1 MDFVEYAQDSAFWL
15 KRIFNA
21 EWRNIQ
27 TSMQSANADDLSFD
41 ICQAAQAME
50 VADRV
55 LRHLTANPT
64 TRLLDLP
71 ILAMT
76 AHIFGIM
83 SARPLICRHA
93 SASYVDYVNITFAA
107 ISAFN
112 RLGLGSFLSIDPL
125 ILRRFIMT
133 FHGRATWPEP
143 FVGDLHPDIER
154 DLSAMLFFFEA
165 YMRRGIWV
173 PYKFRN
179 PGLSHRFH

>member
-1 MDFVEYAQDSAFWL
+1 MDFMEHAPNGAFWL
-15 KRIFNA
+15 KSIFDA

-27 TSMQSANADDLSFD
+27 TSMQSANAEDLSFD

-50 VADRV
+50 IADRV
-55 LRHLTANPT
+55 QKRLAANPT
-64 TRLLDLP
+64 SRPLNYP
-71 ILAMT
+71 VLATT

-112 RLGLGSFLSIDPL
+112 RLGLGNFLSIDPL
-125 ILRRFIMT
+125 ILRRFLMT
-133 FHGRATWPEP
+133 FYGRANWPEP
-143 FVGDLHPDIER
+143 LVGDLHPDIER
-154 DLSAMLFFFEA
+154 DLSAMLFFFES
-165 YMRRGIWV
+165 YMRRGVWV

-179 PGLSHRFH
+179 PGRSRRFR